1 MDTAPLAHCGRTE
14 AWTGA
19 VWGSYSSLLLP
30 GELRWGCG
38 YRQGAPA
45 PSAPSHCPTDCEGV
59 SGADIRQD
67 MARETFMQLRL
78 GGIFHPYK
86 LLLSDP
92 EPTVFC

>member
-1 MDTAPLAHCGRTE
+1 
-14 AWTGA
+14 
-19 VWGSYSSLLLP
+19 
-30 GELRWGCG
+30 
-38 YRQGAPA
+38 
-45 PSAPSHCPTDCEGV
+45 
-59 SGADIRQD
+59 